1 MRSAVQ
7 QVLDYNHGFDRA
19 SLARKLARI
28 LESPFSFYR
37 GTFHLFAADM
47 LEGLFRDWPHTTPAG
62 AIVGDLHT
70 ENFGT
75 FRAVSGDIVYDI
87 NDFDETTTAPYDYD
101 LRRLTCSIALAA
113 FDNRQTLAQV
123 VHAVELCVRGY
134 LDTVTALAASK
145 TRAEFEA
152 LRARKEIRSV
162 LADAKEKSR
171 VDMMKALAAETPGS
185 RFVFRASDRLAP
197 LDAATR
203 DAITRAVPQF
213 LKSLGEEH
221 HAERFTFQDA
231 VFRFAGCG
239 SLGRQRYALL
249 FGKGQTPQE
258 SLDTLRL
265 IEWKDALDSS
275 LDSRQPRASANRAKQ
290 VVANTE
296 GFQIDA
302 KRYLGY
308 VTLNG
313 RPMQSREIGA
323 NDARFAHKLFH
334 APERFARA
342 AQIFGEITARAHLV
356 SSLGAEGPRGLLKEL
371 RGKED
376 RWVARM
382 VAFALAY
389 AHVAHDDFDEFIARR
404 AEVAKAWGVK
414 TAGAG

>member
-1 MRSAVQ
+1 MRSAVD
-7 QVLDYNHGFDRA
+7 QVVAFNRGFDKQ
-19 SLARKLARI
+19 SLARKLARMS
-28 LESPFSFYR
+28 ESPFAFFR
-37 GTFHLFAADM
+37 GTFHVFASDI
-47 LEGLFRDWPHTTPAG
+47 LDGPFREWPHTAAAG
-62 AIVGDLHT
+62 AVVGDLHT

-101 LRRLTCSIALAA
+101 LRRLGCSVALAA
-113 FDNRQTLAQV
+113 FDNGQALAQAT
-123 VHAVELCVRGY
+123 HAVEVCVRGY
-134 LDTVTALAASK
+134 LDTLTALAGAK
-145 TRAEFEA
+145 ARADFEK
-152 LRARKEIRSV
+152 LKARKEVRAV

-171 VDMMKALAAETPGS
+171 TDMMKELATQVTGG
-185 RFVFRASDRLAP
+185 RFAFRACDKFAP
-197 LDAATR
+197 LDTTTR
-203 DAITRAVPQF
+203 QAIEKAVPDF
-213 LKSLGEEH
+213 LKSLGKDH

-323 NDARFAHKLFH
+323 NDARFAHKLFR
-334 APERFARA
+334 APEKFAHA

-356 SSLGAEGPRGLLKEL
+356 ASLGAEGPRGLLKEL